1 MTTTTSPWRPLDGLR
16 VLDLTRLLPG
26 PFLTQVLC
34 DLGAD
39 VVKVEEPGI
48 GDYAR
53 HAPPEVDGAGHW
65 FSAVNRGKRS
75 VAVNLKSPEGIEVVR
90 RLAARADVFLEG
102 FRPGVLDRLG
112 LGDAALQALNPRLV
126 RVSLVG
132 YAPGPYRDEAGHDL
146 NYESIAGILAIQGEP
161 ARPALSAVPVA
172 DLAGAMYGAVAVLSA
187 LRERDATGRGRR
199 VEVALADA
207 AFAFNA
213 IHLTRAASGDVPAR
227 GDWELGGAMPGYRCY
242 RCADGAWLAL
252 GTLEP
257 RFWDRFVAAVG
268 DDSLAPLHMD
278 AAPEAHARMD
288 ALFATRG
295 RDDWL
300 SLFAKSGVPATPVL
314 APDEA
319 LAHPYAARFQ
329 GRPGPAAPLTQRP
342 SDGPVP
348 GLGEHTDAVLRE
360 LGYDGAAIARLRD
373 DGAVD

>member
-1 MTTTTSPWRPLDGLR
+1 MTDAWRPLVGLR

-26 PFLTQVLC
+26 PFLSQVLR

-39 VVKVEEPGI
+39 VVKVEEPGV

-65 FSAVNRGKRS
+65 FSAVNRDKRS
-75 VAVNLKSPEGIEVVR
+75 IAVNLKAPEGVEVVR
-90 RLAARADVFLEG
+90 RLAARADVLLEG
-102 FRPGVLDRLG
+102 FRPGVLERLG
-112 LGDAALQALNPRLV
+112 LGDAVLEALNPRLV

-172 DLAGAMYGAVAVLSA
+172 DLAGAMYGAVGLLAA
-187 LRERDATGRGRR
+187 LRERELTGKGRR
-199 VEVALADA
+199 LEVALADA

-227 GDWELGGAMPGYRCY
+227 GEWELGGAMPGYRCY
-242 RCADGAWLAL
+242 RCADDRWVAL

-257 RFWDRFVAAVG
+257 RFWDRFVDAAG
-268 DDSLAPLHMD
+268 ESDLAPLHID
-278 AAPEAHARMD
+278 GSPEAHARMER
-288 ALFATRG
+288 LFATRTSEA
-295 RDDWL
+295 WL
-300 SLFAKSGVPATPVL
+300 DLFAKRGVPATPVL
-314 APDEA
+314 SPDEA
-319 LAHPYAARFQ
+319 LRHPYAARFG

-360 LGYDGAAIARLRD
+360 LDYSQADVERLRAA
-373 DGAVD
+373 GAVQ